1 MAVVNSLIA
10 AGVALVGVVILVIV
24 APQFALWFILAALFV
39 TVPPILIVVRDMRER
54 SEEAREAQAREDRD
68 REDGEREGRAPG
80 GRLPEDRDRGGHE

>member
-1 MAVVNSLIA
+1 MAVINSLVA

-54 SEEAREAQAREDRD
+54 SEEAREAQARED
-68 REDGEREGRAPG
+68 GEPEGRAPQ
-80 GRLPEDRDRGGHE
+80 GRAPDGRDRGGHE